1 MVVLCVVLCVLLCAV
16 WVLCCDPILLVSVA
30 CTVITKLAR
39 DIALSSVLQDNQ
51 CRTIRNGELVGTDE
65 KSMRRKSV
73 NTFLGS
79 GAVNASPGR
88 ERVIDQFPSKSKEST
103 VVGLT

>member
-1 MVVLCVVLCVLLCAV
+1 MLLCAV
-16 WVLCCDPILLVSVA
+16 QVLCCDPIMLVSVA
-30 CTVITKLAR
+30 RTVSTKLAC
-39 DIALSSVLQDNQ
+39 DIALSSILQDNQ
-51 CRTIRNGELVGTDE
+51 CRTIRNRELVGTDE

-73 NTFLGS
+73 NAFLAS
-79 GAVNASPGR
+79 GAVNATPGR